1 MVVHVDPWRALAR
14 EAVAGDAGAMRRLI
28 EALAPSVLRLVRAV
42 LGPRRADAE
51 DVAQESLL
59 GFVEALATFRGE
71 CTVLHYA
78 CRIAIRTAVAAR
90 RRAKARDERLANAG
104 PPAVGADEDAGVPG
118 DPRLAGC
125 RRVLLRA
132 LLDELPAAQAE
143 TLALRVVLGCSLQ
156 EVADATGV
164 PVNTVRSRMRLTKEA
179 LRRRIEADPDLLEM
193 LEVAG

>member
-1 MVVHVDPWRALAR
+1 MVHVDPWRSLAR
-14 EAVAGDAGAMRRLI
+14 DAAAGDADAMRRLI

-51 DVAQESLL
+51 DVVQESLL
-59 GFVEALATFRGE
+59 GFVDALATFRGE
-71 CTVLHYA
+71 STVLHYA

-90 RRAKARDERLANAG
+90 QRARSRDERLAGLA
-104 PPAVGADEDAGVPG
+104 PADVGADEGAGVPG
-118 DPRLAGC
+118 DPPLAG
-125 RRVLLRA
+125 RRRALLRT

-143 TLALRVVLGCSLQ
+143 TIALRVVLGCSLQ
-156 EVADATGV
+156 EVADATSV
-164 PVNTVRSRMRLTKEA
+164 PVNTVRSRMRLAKEA